1 MLSGMVRGSQSIVYS
16 NKHRT
21 YSDPKFDQVKRDNDR
36 LRQQIEELMR
46 NKDAKDSAELEQVA
60 RNEALRKDLANPFT
74 PRVLRSPPSG
84 VAVPPA
90 PVLPS
95 GAPDYRL
102 SVERIKAH
110 CDSHNIILVTFVNSK
125 RANYAYTWASHL
137 MRLRLTNYMVG
148 AMDGEALV
156 KLTKRNITAFDMAA
170 GLTTADY
177 GWGTKNFRQLGLRK
191 SELIITLLKAGA
203 DPIVTDADALI
214 TRDPTPYILRYGK
227 GADILVTSDQC
238 APAPP
243 PPHRHCRGRHC
254 RGPHRRAATAA
265 PPLPQPSQPPPR
277 PRSRLRAT
285 CAARAAPPH
294 APLHTHLPASPA
306 AAPWRAQ
313 AQGRQGRG
321 ARDARQ
327 RDVRRVE
334 HRLLLPQAHSAG
346 SHATLA
352 AEVRRQPHAMGPEP
366 LQRRA
371 QDRRAADATA
381 RQPRSGHTPFSRL
394 QPNTRHRYP
403 TGAHLLQRAHLLR
416 PAHAAARA
424 GRALLGTPRPR
435 PCRCPTHMHCTC
447 TCSAHAP
454 HVQVHTT
461 FQYSGA
467 VGKLHRLR
475 EAHLWEDPPEYFAPQ
490 KGLLAFAPK
499 VRREL
504 IRPSGTMDVASHFQL
519 VHEQLV
525 QARRLP
531 PSPPRCTAA
540 CARLHVHGMGTAACA
555 RHGHG
560 MGTAWQRHGHGLHT
574 ARTPHAAPHR
584 TARCTG
590 TALLQVRAAFLL
602 AERLGRL
609 LVLPKLVCGLDRF
622 WAPHNGT
629 IPGSDTSLPIDPCPA
644 DHVLDLERMAGM
656 LPKEKGGLEG
666 VLREYSFLE
675 HPMLP
680 AAVRT
685 DVKQLAPPASLG
697 DASLRPLL
705 ELKATRVLNLTHMPD
720 LYATLPADEAEAVQR
735 RMREWTSIWCCSLP
749 LTKKAAGHVW
759 YDFFWD
765 VVPHTDRHKKLWP
778 APWAVTFGP

>member
-1 MLSGMVRGSQSIVYS
+1 MCKAWQTRVARPRGGSVAVAATRTMGSRELLPLSRDVEEKRPLVGASASQERQVTSRSGALVAASIVGALLVLSGMVRGSQSIVYS

-285 CAARAAPPH
+285 CAARAARAARAVAH
-294 APLHTHLPASPA
+294 ALACLTRCGTVACT
-306 AAPWRAQ
+306 AQ
-313 AQGRQGRG
+313 AHGQRQGRG

-346 SHATLA
+346 GHATLA

-371 QDRRAADATA
+371 QDRRAADAA
-381 RQPRSGHTPFSRL
+381 AQQPRGGHAPLPGL
-394 QPNTRHRYP
+394 QPDARHRNP

-416 PAHAAARA
+416 AAHAAEGA
-424 GRALLGTPRPR
+424 GRALLGAPRPR
-435 PCRCPTHMHCTC
+435 PCRCHARAPHICTVHAPHAHHTCSTHMHRTC
-447 TCSAHAP
+447 AARAGAHDLP
-454 HVQVHTT
+454 V
-461 FQYSGA
+461 
-467 VGKLHRLR
+467 
-475 EAHLWEDPPEYFAPQ
+475 LW
-490 KGLLAFAPK
+490 
-499 VRREL
+499 RR
-504 IRPSGTMDVASHFQL
+504 G
-519 VHEQLV
+519 
-525 QARRLP
+525 
-531 PSPPRCTAA
+531 
-540 CARLHVHGMGTAACA
+540 
-555 RHGHG
+555 
-560 MGTAWQRHGHGLHT
+560 
-574 ARTPHAAPHR
+574 
-584 TARCTG
+584 
-590 TALLQVRAAFLL
+590 
-602 AERLGRL
+602 
-609 LVLPKLVCGLDRF
+609 
-622 WAPHNGT
+622 
-629 IPGSDTSLPIDPCPA
+629 
-644 DHVLDLERMAGM
+644 
-656 LPKEKGGLEG
+656 
-666 VLREYSFLE
+666 
-675 HPMLP
+675 
-680 AAVRT
+680 
-685 DVKQLAPPASLG
+685 
-697 DASLRPLL
+697 
-705 ELKATRVLNLTHMPD
+705 
-720 LYATLPADEAEAVQR
+720 
-735 RMREWTSIWCCSLP
+735 
-749 LTKKAAGHVW
+749 
-759 YDFFWD
+759 
-765 VVPHTDRHKKLWP
+765 
-778 APWAVTFGP
+778 

>member
-1 MLSGMVRGSQSIVYS
+1 MVRGSQSIVYS

-227 GADILVTSDQC
+227 GADILVTSDQLKGVKDEGLEMPASGMYAAWNIGYFYLKHTALAAMLHWQQKC
-238 APAPP
+238 ADNPTLWDQNLFKDVLKIGGLQTPP
-243 PPHRHCRGRHC
+243 RDSPG
-254 RGPHRRAATAA
+254 AAT
-265 PPLPQPSQPPPR
+265 
-277 PRSRLRAT
+277 RLF
-285 CAARAAPPH
+285 
-294 APLHTHLPASPA
+294 
-306 AAPWRAQ
+306 
-313 AQGRQGRG
+313 RG
-321 ARDARQ
+321 YNQ
-327 RDVRRVE
+327 
-334 HRLLLPQAHSAG
+334 
-346 SHATLA
+346 TLA
-352 AEVRRQPHAMGPEP
+352 IGILPVR
-366 LQRRA
+366 
-371 QDRRAADATA
+371 TFC
-381 RQPRSGHTPFSRL
+381 SGHTYFVQRMP
-394 QPNTRHRYP
+394 
-403 TGAHLLQRAHLLR
+403 QRAQVE
-416 PAHAAARA
+416 PY
-424 GRALLGTPRPR
+424 
-435 PCRCPTHMHCTC
+435 
-447 TCSAHAP
+447 S
-454 HVQVHTT
+454 VHTT

-525 QARRLP
+525 
-531 PSPPRCTAA
+531 
-540 CARLHVHGMGTAACA
+540 
-555 RHGHG
+555 
-560 MGTAWQRHGHGLHT
+560 
-574 ARTPHAAPHR
+574 
-584 TARCTG
+584 
-590 TALLQVRAAFLL
+590 QVRAAFLL

-680 AAVRT
+680 AAVRA

>member
-1 MLSGMVRGSQSIVYS
+1 MVRGSQSIGYS
-16 NKHRT
+16 AKHRT

-36 LRQQIEELMR
+36 LKQQIEELTR
-46 NKDAKDSAELEQVA
+46 NKDAKDRAELEQVLA
-60 RNEALRKDLANPFT
+60 RNKELAKALANPFT
-74 PRVLRSPPSG
+74 PRVSRSPPSG
-84 VAVPPA
+84 TAAPPA
-90 PVLPS
+90 AVLPS

-137 MRLRLTNYMVG
+137 VRLRLTNYMVG

-156 KLTKRNITAFDMAA
+156 KLAKRNITAFDMAA

-177 GWGTKNFRQLGLRK
+177 GWGTKNFRALGLRK

-227 GADILVTSDQC
+227 GADILVTSDQLMGVKDEGLEMPASGMHAAWNIGYFYLKHTALAAMLHWQQKC
-238 APAPP
+238 ADNPTLWDQNLFKDVLKIGGLQTPP
-243 PPHRHCRGRHC
+243 RNSPE
-254 RGPHRRAATAA
+254 AAT
-265 PPLPQPSQPPPR
+265 
-277 PRSRLRAT
+277 RLF
-285 CAARAAPPH
+285 
-294 APLHTHLPASPA
+294 
-306 AAPWRAQ
+306 
-313 AQGRQGRG
+313 RG
-321 ARDARQ
+321 YNR
-327 RDVRRVE
+327 
-334 HRLLLPQAHSAG
+334 
-346 SHATLA
+346 TLA
-352 AEVRRQPHAMGPEP
+352 IGILPVR
-366 LQRRA
+366 
-371 QDRRAADATA
+371 TFC
-381 RQPRSGHTPFSRL
+381 SGHTYFV
-394 QPNTRHRYP
+394 
-403 TGAHLLQRAHLLR
+403 QRMPQKAQVE
-416 PAHAAARA
+416 PY
-424 GRALLGTPRPR
+424 
-435 PCRCPTHMHCTC
+435 
-447 TCSAHAP
+447 S
-454 HVQVHTT
+454 VHTT

-504 IRPSGTMDVASHFQL
+504 IRPSGTMDVASHFHL

-525 QARRLP
+525 
-531 PSPPRCTAA
+531 
-540 CARLHVHGMGTAACA
+540 
-555 RHGHG
+555 
-560 MGTAWQRHGHGLHT
+560 
-574 ARTPHAAPHR
+574 
-584 TARCTG
+584 
-590 TALLQVRAAFLL
+590 QVRAAFLL

-629 IPGSDTSLPIDPCPA
+629 IPGSDTTLPIDPCPA
-644 DHVLDLERMAGM
+644 DHVLDLERMAGL

-697 DASLRPLL
+697 DAALRPLL

-720 LYATLPADEAEAVQR
+720 LYATLSADEADAAQR
-735 RMREWTSIWCCSLP
+735 RMKEWTSIWCCSLP

-778 APWAVTFGP
+778 APWKVTFGP

>member
-1 MLSGMVRGSQSIVYS
+1 
-16 NKHRT
+16 
-21 YSDPKFDQVKRDNDR
+21 
-36 LRQQIEELMR
+36 MR

-177 GWGTKNFRQLGLRK
+177 GWGTKNFRALGLRK

-227 GADILVTSDQC
+227 GADILVTSDQLMASVKDEGLETPASGMYAAWNIGYFYLKHTALAAMLHWQQKC
-238 APAPP
+238 ADNPTLWDQNLFKDVLKI
-243 PPHRHCRGRHC
+243 G
-254 RGPHRRAATAA
+254 GLLT
-265 PPLPQPSQPPPR
+265 PPR
-277 PRSRLRAT
+277 D
-285 CAARAAPPH
+285 
-294 APLHTHLPASPA
+294 SPA
-306 AAPWRAQ
+306 AATRLF
-313 AQGRQGRG
+313 RG
-321 ARDARQ
+321 YNR
-327 RDVRRVE
+327 
-334 HRLLLPQAHSAG
+334 
-346 SHATLA
+346 TLA
-352 AEVRRQPHAMGPEP
+352 IGILPVR
-366 LQRRA
+366 
-371 QDRRAADATA
+371 TFC
-381 RQPRSGHTPFSRL
+381 SGHTYFIQRMP
-394 QPNTRHRYP
+394 
-403 TGAHLLQRAHLLR
+403 QRAKVE
-416 PAHAAARA
+416 PY
-424 GRALLGTPRPR
+424 
-435 PCRCPTHMHCTC
+435 
-447 TCSAHAP
+447 S
-454 HVQVHTT
+454 VHTT

-475 EAHLWEDPPEYFAPQ
+475 EAQMWEDPPEYFAPQ

-525 QARRLP
+525 
-531 PSPPRCTAA
+531 
-540 CARLHVHGMGTAACA
+540 
-555 RHGHG
+555 
-560 MGTAWQRHGHGLHT
+560 
-574 ARTPHAAPHR
+574 
-584 TARCTG
+584 
-590 TALLQVRAAFLL
+590 QVRAAFLL

-749 LTKKAAGHVW
+749 LSKKAAGHVW

>member
-1 MLSGMVRGSQSIVYS
+1 MASRELLPLPRDVEEKRPLVGASQERSNERQVTSRSVALVAASIVGALLVLSGMVRGSQSIGYS

-21 YSDPKFDQVKRDNDR
+21 YTDPKFDQVKRDNDR
-36 LRQQIEELMR
+36 LRQQIEELTR
-46 NKDAKDSAELEQVA
+46 NKDAKDRAELEQVS
-60 RNEALRKDLANPFT
+60 RNEALRRDLANPFT
-74 PRVLRSPPSG
+74 PSPPSG
-84 VAVPPA
+84 AAVPPA

-156 KLTKRNITAFDMAA
+156 KLAKRNITAFDMAA

-177 GWGTKNFRQLGLRK
+177 GWGTKNFRMLGLRK

-227 GADILVTSDQC
+227 GADILVTSDQLSGVKDEGLEMPSSGMHAAWNIGYFYLKHTSLAAMLHWQQKC
-238 APAPP
+238 ADNPKLWDQNLFKDVLKIGGLQMPP
-243 PPHRHCRGRHC
+243 RNSPE
-254 RGPHRRAATAA
+254 AAT
-265 PPLPQPSQPPPR
+265 
-277 PRSRLRAT
+277 RLF
-285 CAARAAPPH
+285 
-294 APLHTHLPASPA
+294 
-306 AAPWRAQ
+306 
-313 AQGRQGRG
+313 RG
-321 ARDARQ
+321 YNR
-327 RDVRRVE
+327 
-334 HRLLLPQAHSAG
+334 
-346 SHATLA
+346 TLA
-352 AEVRRQPHAMGPEP
+352 IGILPVRSFC
-366 LQRRA
+366 
-371 QDRRAADATA
+371 
-381 RQPRSGHTPFSRL
+381 SGHTYFVQRMP
-394 QPNTRHRYP
+394 
-403 TGAHLLQRAHLLR
+403 QRAQIE
-416 PAHAAARA
+416 PY
-424 GRALLGTPRPR
+424 
-435 PCRCPTHMHCTC
+435 
-447 TCSAHAP
+447 S
-454 HVQVHTT
+454 VHTT

-475 EAHLWEDPPEYFAPQ
+475 EAHLWEDPPGYFAPQ
-490 KGLLAFAPK
+490 KGLLAFAPR

-525 QARRLP
+525 
-531 PSPPRCTAA
+531 
-540 CARLHVHGMGTAACA
+540 
-555 RHGHG
+555 
-560 MGTAWQRHGHGLHT
+560 
-574 ARTPHAAPHR
+574 
-584 TARCTG
+584 
-590 TALLQVRAAFLL
+590 QVRAAFLL

-629 IPGSDTSLPIDPCPA
+629 ISGSDTTLPIDPCPA

-656 LPKEKGGLEG
+656 LPKESGGLEG

-675 HPMLP
+675 HPKLP

-705 ELKATRVLNLTHMPD
+705 ELQATRVLNLTHMPD
-720 LYATLPADEAEAVQR
+720 LYATLPAAEAEAAQR

-749 LTKKAAGHVW
+749 LSPKAAGHVW

>member
-1 MLSGMVRGSQSIVYS
+1 MPASGMYAAWNIGYFYLKHTALAAMLHWQQKCADNPTLWDQNLFKDVLKIGGLQTPPRDSPGAATRLFRGYNQTLAIGILPVRTFCSGHTYFVQRMPQRAQVEPYS
-16 NKHRT
+16 VR
-21 YSDPKFDQVKRDNDR
+21 
-36 LRQQIEELMR
+36 
-46 NKDAKDSAELEQVA
+46 
-60 RNEALRKDLANPFT
+60 
-74 PRVLRSPPSG
+74 RVL
-84 VAVPPA
+84 
-90 PVLPS
+90 
-95 GAPDYRL
+95 
-102 SVERIKAH
+102 
-110 CDSHNIILVTFVNSK
+110 
-125 RANYAYTWASHL
+125 
-137 MRLRLTNYMVG
+137 
-148 AMDGEALV
+148 
-156 KLTKRNITAFDMAA
+156 
-170 GLTTADY
+170 
-177 GWGTKNFRQLGLRK
+177 
-191 SELIITLLKAGA
+191 
-203 DPIVTDADALI
+203 
-214 TRDPTPYILRYGK
+214 
-227 GADILVTSDQC
+227 
-238 APAPP
+238 
-243 PPHRHCRGRHC
+243 GR
-254 RGPHRRAATAA
+254 
-265 PPLPQPSQPPPR
+265 
-277 PRSRLRAT
+277 
-285 CAARAAPPH
+285 
-294 APLHTHLPASPA
+294 A
-306 AAPWRAQ
+306 AAPR
-313 AQGRQGRG
+313 
-321 ARDARQ
+321 
-327 RDVRRVE
+327 
-334 HRLLLPQAHSAG
+334 
-346 SHATLA
+346 TC
-352 AEVRRQPHAMGPEP
+352 
-366 LQRRA
+366 
-371 QDRRAADATA
+371 T
-381 RQPRSGHTPFSRL
+381 
-394 QPNTRHRYP
+394 
-403 TGAHLLQRAHLLR
+403 
-416 PAHAAARA
+416 AHARA
-424 GRALLGTPRPR
+424 P
-435 PCRCPTHMHCTC
+435 HMHRTC
-447 TCSAHAP
+447 TAHAP